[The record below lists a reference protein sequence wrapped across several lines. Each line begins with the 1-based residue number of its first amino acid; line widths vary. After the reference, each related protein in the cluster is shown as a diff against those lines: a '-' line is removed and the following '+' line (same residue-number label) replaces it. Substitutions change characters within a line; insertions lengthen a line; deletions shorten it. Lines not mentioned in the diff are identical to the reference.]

1 MPFTHRFAPAARFG
15 FWLRLAALCAVATSA
30 PLALANPAASI
41 PPSAPQSAMAEVDIH
56 SPYRVVPKMPT
67 GTKTTADHSKFKELQ
82 GPFKSGSE
90 VTAACLSCHTEAA
103 KQIKGTIH
111 WKWEEVE
118 QDSKRIVGKNKV
130 MNNFCVSTPS
140 NQQFCTGCHVGYG
153 DAKSGEF
160 VAFSKRPDTDVDCL
174 VCHDQTG
181 KYVKAPYQ
189 SGNPPTTRIEMPP
202 GSGKFIEP
210 IDLALIAQHVGAPS
224 RANCGTCHFNGGG
237 GDGVKHG
244 DLDSSLI
251 NPPKS
256 LDVHMAKDGLNFQ
269 CQTCHATGGHEV
281 SGSHYKLDA
290 KHEGGQYVRGSQHN
304 MGSAASCQSCHGDTP
319 HKGNLAQDLNMH
331 TRNIACQTC
340 HIPEFARGGVPTK
353 MEWDYSKAGQRGPD
367 GKPLVI
373 KDEHGH
379 PTYLGIKGQFKLGEN
394 VVPDYTWFNGT
405 VKWMN
410 IGENVTP
417 NKDGVVAINQYGG
430 SATDGKSR
438 IWPVK
443 TMKGTQPYD
452 PEMHRLL
459 AIHNAGFDDAA
470 YWHTMDWQKSIAAGM
485 KEAGL
490 EWSGKYEFVKT
501 TTTWP
506 ITHMVAPKDKAL
518 SCAQCHSNN
527 GRLEKIDGIYVPG
540 RGKDHQNWIETI
552 GLGVAGLSLAGV
564 MVHGGIRSFLWL
576 RRRNKP
582 GSKSH

>member
-1 MPFTHRFAPAARFG
+1 MFRSFCSATAATSCN
-15 FWLRLAALCAVATSA
+15 WLRAALLCAIGASA
-30 PLALANPAASI
+30 GSAIANPAPALA
-41 PPSAPQSAMAEVDIH
+41 PSSAIAKTEPAPF
-56 SPYRVVPKMPT
+56 RVVPKMPT
-67 GTKTTADHSKFKELQ
+67 GSKATADHSKFKELA
-82 GPFKSGSE
+82 GPFKDGRE

-111 WKWEEVE
+111 WKWEAVE
-118 QDSKRIVGKNKV
+118 ANSQRIVGKTRV
-130 MNNFCVSTPS
+130 MNNFCISTPS
-140 NQQFCTGCHVGYG
+140 NMQFCTGCHVGYG
-153 DAKSGEF
+153 DAKEHK
-160 VAFSKRPDTDVDCL
+160 AFSQRPDSEVDCL

-189 SGNPPTTRIEMPP
+189 AGNPPTTRIEMPP

-210 IDLALIAQHVGAPS
+210 IDLSVIAQHVGEPS

-256 LDVHMAKDGLNFQ
+256 LDVHMDAQGLNFS
-269 CQTCHATGGHEV
+269 CQTCHVTGGHQV
-281 SGSHYKLDA
+281 SGSHYHLDA
-290 KHEGGQYVRGSQHN
+290 KHVGGQFMRGSPHN
-304 MGSAASCQSCHGDTP
+304 GNAASCQSCHGDTP
-319 HKGNLAQDLNMH
+319 HKSNLAQELNMH

-379 PTYLGIKGQFKLGEN
+379 PTYLGIKGSFKLGEN
-394 VVPDYTWFNGT
+394 EVPDYTWFNGD
-405 VKWMN
+405 VRWMN
-410 IGENVTP
+410 IGETARP
-417 NKDGVVAINQYGG
+417 NKEGVIAINQYGG
-430 SATDGKSR
+430 SPTDGKSR

-443 TMKGTQPYD
+443 TMHGKQPYD
-452 PEMHRLL
+452 PVYERLL

-470 YWHTMDWQKSIAAGM
+470 YWNTMDWPKSIEVGM
-485 KEAGL
+485 KTANL
-490 EWSGKYEFVKT
+490 PWSGKYEFIKT

-518 SCAQCHSNN
+518 NCAQCHSNN
-527 GRLEKIDGIYVPG
+527 GRLEKVDGIYIPG
-540 RGKDHQNWIETI
+540 RGKDHQSWIESI

-564 MVHGGIRSFLWL
+564 VAHGGIRGFLWL
-576 RRRNKP
+576 RRRSKH
-582 GSKSH
+582 GSKTN